1 MHWRA
6 CFLKAKPRT
15 ESVPRRES
23 GKSAT
28 YPLESTVS
36 RKIGM
41 HGVVGDRMVG
51 SWSDMNQGSRSG
63 KERCS
68 WPLGRPGEPCPA
80 GDRASVV
87 ARKRGNAR
95 GAKGGRK
102 VETTNKAKKEKST
115 VNVLWTQSGEEQ
127 REYANLRLFEQCLLA
142 APVTGDNHRSNL
154 KPINGCAGRPPLEVN
169 YQLESRMREICQSGS
184 EGGASLALSLPLS

>member
-23 GKSAT
+23 GYFRDLS
-28 YPLESTVS
+28 LESTVS

-51 SWSDMNQGSRSG
+51 SWSDMNQGSRAE
-63 KERCS
+63 KERRS
-68 WPLGRPGEPCPA
+68 WPQGGPEEPSPE

-87 ARKRGNAR
+87 ARNRGNAR

-127 REYANLRLFEQCLLA
+127 PKNAKLRLFEPCLLA
-142 APVTGDNHRSNL
+142 APVTGDKWLPR
-154 KPINGCAGRPPLEVN
+154 CQPP
-169 YQLESRMREICQSGS
+169 R
-184 EGGASLALSLPLS
+184 